1 MNEETKNELIE
12 IQKLLKKQMHRLDEA
27 VSSEIKLEIGRSGG
41 MSQNAQA
48 YLKAVATS
56 LRVKDMT
63 HKNPKSEK
71 TILKEIGVLDEK

>member
-1 MNEETKNELIE
+1 MDKNIKNELIE
-12 IQKLLKKQMHRLDEA
+12 IQQLLKKQMHRLDEA
-27 VSSEIKLEIGRSGG
+27 VASEVKLEIGRSGG

-63 HKNPKSEK
+63 HRNPESEN
-71 TILKEIGVLDEK
+71 TILKEIGVLDEN

>member
-1 MNEETKNELIE
+1 MENKNELIE
-12 IQKLLKKQMHRLDEA
+12 IQRLLKKQMHRLDEA
-27 VSSEIKLEIGRSGG
+27 VASEVKIEIGRSGG

-63 HKNPKSEK
+63 HKNPASEK
-71 TILKEIGVLDEK
+71 TILTEIGVINDQD

>member
-1 MNEETKNELIE
+1 MRNKNELIE
-12 IQKLLKKQMHRLDEA
+12 IQRLLAKQMHRLDEA
-27 VSSEIKLEIGRSGG
+27 VGREVKIEIGRSGG

-63 HKNPKSEK
+63 RKNPNAEK
-71 TILKEIGVLDEK
+71 TILTEIGVINESK

>member
-1 MNEETKNELIE
+1 MKDKNELIE

-27 VSSEIKLEIGRSGG
+27 VASEVKIEIGRSGG

-56 LRVKDMT
+56 LRIKDMT
-63 HKNPKSEK
+63 NKNQKEEEK
-71 TILKEIGVLDEK
+71 VLKEIGILNNEK